1 MIKLQAPAFITRHVL
16 FALVAGGLGGV
27 AFMFFLLEFD
37 HYTSSNEFCTTC
49 HSMTYADDSYQQ
61 SAHYNSASGVRASCG
76 HCHVSEGIV
85 MATYDHV
92 IGTKDLIKQ
101 LFGKAD
107 YDDPVVNLLHLPEAA
122 FAAREW
128 FRKRDS
134 ATCKRCHALDAI
146 QGTRANTAAIHQ
158 EETGGKTCIDCH
170 MNLVHRHVPSEQTF
184 KREAWNAMVEEEFD
198 LTPGTAARLLG
209 GDDGSEQV
217 AASEPQAEPKAEPE
231 SAPAPAPAPA
241 AKLAEEPV
249 AGSSAN

>member
-1 MIKLQAPAFITRHVL
+1 MIQLDPPAFITRHVL
-16 FALVAGGLGGV
+16 FALVAGGVAGV

-49 HSMTYADDSYQQ
+49 HSMTYAEDAYLQ

-76 HCHVSEGIV
+76 DCHVSEGVI
-85 MATYDHV
+85 MATYDHA

-122 FAAREW
+122 FAARDW

-158 EETGGKTCIDCH
+158 EETDGKTCIDCH
-170 MNLVHRHVPSEQTF
+170 MNIVHRKVPSEQTF
-184 KREAWNAMVEEEFD
+184 KRAAWNAMVEEEFD
-198 LTPGTAARLLG
+198 LPAGTAEKLLA
-209 GDDGSEQV
+209 DEPPPSAAAAPMSE
-217 AASEPQAEPKAEPE
+217 ALSTAE
-231 SAPAPAPAPA
+231 
-241 AKLAEEPV
+241 
-249 AGSSAN
+249 